1 MEWNEGD
8 STILRTKAAQ
18 MQVCEVVKGVDPATH
33 TPIYGGDD
41 REAINGE
48 TAVW

>member
-1 MEWNEGD
+1 M
-8 STILRTKAAQ
+8 ILRANAAKTP
-18 MQVCEVVKGVDPATH
+18 VCEVVKGVDPATH

-41 REAINGE
+41 QKAVNGE